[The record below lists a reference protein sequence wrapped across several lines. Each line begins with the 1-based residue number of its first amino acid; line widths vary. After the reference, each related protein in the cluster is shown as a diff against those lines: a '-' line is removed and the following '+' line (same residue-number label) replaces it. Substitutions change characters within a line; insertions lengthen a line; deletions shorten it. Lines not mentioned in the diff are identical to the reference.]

1 MEREKGPKNSL
12 LLSSFPPL
20 FLVGKMIRSWEG
32 REGRGCLRSSSGTA
46 QHTHMGKREKERVGR
61 RRRGVNV
68 WVSCPFIRKAG
79 EKTLPFTLSPD
90 FAKSLPGALFFAAR
104 QLSGILPSVCVEEKR
119 FLACK
124 IA

>member
-1 MEREKGPKNSL
+1 MPPKQQWHS
-12 LLSSFPPL
+12 
-20 FLVGKMIRSWEG
+20 
-32 REGRGCLRSSSGTA
+32 TA
-46 QHTHMGKREKERVGR
+46 HTHMGKREKERVGR

-68 WVSCPFIRKAG
+68 WVSCPFIRKA
-79 EKTLPFTLSPD
+79 EKTLPFTQSPD

-104 QLSGILPSVCVEEKR
+104 QLSGLLPSVCVEEKC